1 MGSMSSGKGRE
12 QVAVRVG
19 FLVALVA
26 ASVVALRIL
35 APFFAVLLL
44 SLATSCLL
52 YRYYCRLVRSL
63 YGRRRAAAILICCL
77 LLMAVLVPILITV
90 QVVSREALSFYEM
103 TTVQLDQKKMLKVL
117 EQRREELDRLNRY
130 LGPVGVDLT
139 PQDIYRTFASL
150 GVELGAF
157 FYRQGVDLA
166 KGLVRLVLGF
176 FFWMLIL
183 YYLMVDGE
191 LLKQWF
197 LDTLPM
203 AGAQQRLVINR
214 FTDMAAS
221 LLVGNGFAGL
231 VQGLAGGIVFA
242 LVGLPGP
249 ALWGVV
255 MAILAFIPVI
265 GMSLVFVPA
274 AIVLMLTGATGRALA
289 VLIPLSLVAGI
300 VEYWLKPTLVGRR
313 AQMHTLLVF
322 LSLLGGLDAFGP
334 VGLLVGPL
342 LMTAFLTLIGIYR
355 DHYRPKIEE
364 PPEDDEHE
372 PPCSVVEPDSGEA

>member
-1 MGSMSSGKGRE
+1 MGSMSSEKGRE
-12 QVAVRVG
+12 QTAVRVG
-19 FLVALVA
+19 FLVALIA

-52 YRYYCRLVRSL
+52 YRYYCRLVGSL
-63 YGRRRAAAILICCL
+63 HGRRRAAILICCL
-77 LLMAVLVPILITV
+77 LLLAVLVPIVVTV
-90 QVVSREALSFYEM
+90 QAVSREALSFYEM
-103 TTVQLDQKKMLKVL
+103 TTVQLDQKKMLRVL
-117 EQRREELDRLNRY
+117 EQRREELDQLNRY
-130 LGPVGVDLT
+130 LSPFGVNLT
-139 PQDIYRTFASL
+139 PQDLYGTFATL

-166 KGLVRLVLGF
+166 KGLMRLVLGF

-183 YYLMVDGE
+183 YYLMIDGE
-191 LLKQWF
+191 QLKQWF

-242 LVGLPGP
+242 LVGVPGP
-249 ALWGVV
+249 ALWGLV

-265 GMSLVFVPA
+265 GMSLVFVPT

-355 DHYRPKIEE
+355 DHYRPRIEE
-364 PPEDDEHE
+364 PPEDDEDQ
-372 PPCSVVEPDSGEA
+372 PPCGEAEPDPDAV